1 MLKFICLKQSLQLVE
16 TLNFNKI
23 PNLEKLVLKGC
34 INLLGLHPS
43 IGVHKKLI
51 LLNLKG
57 CKNLKSLPS
66 KFEMESL
73 KILILSDCLKVKRI
87 PEFGEN
93 MKRVSK
99 LYLDATAITKLPT
112 SIGNLTGLALLDV
125 RDCKNLTSLPSTF
138 LNMNSLKNLNF
149 SGCSKLL
156 ESLWGINET
165 VEEPGASGIL
175 TRYMASS
182 NALFKTLKNV
192 AFSGFKLRIPDSMCQ
207 LSTSL
212 VGLGSLTSLNLSRCN
227 LNAIPNDICCLSSLE
242 ILNLSDNKFECLPE
256 SISQLSALQLL
267 NVADCMKLI
276 SLPELPSS
284 IHSIKAFHC
293 PSLKAVT
300 NLLKPN
306 SLCEPT
312 LLLLDCGS
320 LANNRDIINTFFAVI
335 RKHLQVSLCFSLNN
349 MNCRFQRLHS
359 GYEFDYLYDLL
370 IPGNRIPRWF
380 SHQTKGT
387 EISLKVPSHLH
398 DEWMGIAVCIVFC
411 STPPYETNPIDCCT
425 IFSVL
430 TDNGEKV
437 CGAVFRPRHF
447 YKIEHIVLS
456 YALPKL
462 CGEEAIESLWQ
473 CNVNEFNHIGIQITT
488 HNTGLEVRSFGFRMV
503 YKKDMEDL
511 NRIMAQCTNN
521 SITPYQGLDVLH
533 HNFDNSVIVEE
544 DNKVKRSRDDYDG
557 AGPSREGSSNDV
569 PHPKRIERVPE
580 FLAHGIS
587 DCDESSDSNY

>member
-1 MLKFICLKQSLQLVE
+1 MLKFIRLKQSPQLIE
-16 TLNFNKI
+16 TLNFSKI

-57 CKNLKSLPS
+57 CKNLRILPS

-73 KILILSDCLKVKRI
+73 EILILSDCLKVKRI

-93 MKRVSK
+93 MERVSK
-99 LYLDATAITKLPT
+99 LYLDGTVITKLPT

-125 RDCKNLTSLPSTF
+125 RDCKNLMSLPRTF
-138 LNMNSLKNLNF
+138 FYMKSLKNLNF
-149 SGCSKLL
+149 FGCSKLL
-156 ESLWGINET
+156 KSLWRINES

-175 TRYMASS
+175 TRFMASS
-182 NALFKTLKNV
+182 NALFETLKNV
-192 AFSGFKLRIPDSMCQ
+192 ALSGFKLRIPDSMCQ

-212 VGLGSLTSLNLSRCN
+212 MGLGSLTNLDLSRCN

-242 ILNLSDNKFECLPE
+242 ILNLSNNKFECLPE

-284 IHSIKAFHC
+284 IRSIKAFQC

-300 NLLKPN
+300 NVLKPN
-306 SLCEPT
+306 SLCQPT
-312 LLLLDCGS
+312 LLLSDCVS
-320 LANNRDIINTFFAVI
+320 LANNQDIINTFFAVI
-335 RKHLQVSLCFSLNN
+335 IRRLQVSLSPSLN
-349 MNCRFQRLHS
+349 MCMFQGLHS
-359 GYEFDYLYDLL
+359 GYKFDYLYDLM

-387 EISLKVPSHLH
+387 KISVKVPSHLH
-398 DEWMGIAVCIVFC
+398 DEWMGIAVCVVFC
-411 STPPYETNPIDCCT
+411 STPPYKTNPIDCRT

-430 TDNGEKV
+430 TTNGEKV
-437 CGAVFRPRHF
+437 CGTIFRPRHI
-447 YKIEHIVLS
+447 YKIEQIMLS

-462 CGEEAIESLWQ
+462 YGEEAIESLRQ
-473 CNVNEFNHIGIQITT
+473 CDVNRFSHIGIQITT
-488 HNTGLEVRSFGFRMV
+488 HNTGLAVRSFGFRMV
-503 YKKDMEDL
+503 YKKDMADL
-511 NRIMAQCTNN
+511 NRTMAQCTNN
-521 SITPYQGLDVLH
+521 SIIPYQGLDVLH

-544 DNKVKRSRDDYDG
+544 GNKVKRSRDDYDG

-580 FLAHGIS
+580 FLAHGIL
-587 DCDESSDSNY
+587 DCDESSYSD